1 MTGPPRTS
9 QAVRGGS
16 AVAVAIGVMN
26 VATYSYQMIAAR
38 LLGPHDYGAFAA
50 LMNLVMV
57 VNVLALALQANAAR
71 RIAAEPAD
79 VHAVEAS
86 LRRVGRQAA
95 VLLGLLSL
103 LLAPVINAVLRLD
116 SIGSAL
122 LIGITAVPLSLM
134 GYQAGVLQGERRWHA
149 LGLVYLAIGVPRLV
163 LGTLFTVL
171 HPTPL
176 WSMFGVML
184 AAWVPVAVGA
194 WALRRTRESKR
205 QHERPQV
212 HTDRALW
219 GETLRNSHALLAYFA
234 LSNADVVIARNVMDG
249 RDAGLYAAGLIM
261 TKAVLFL
268 PQFVVV
274 LAFPSMGQS
283 ETQRR
288 TLLGSLGAVAAI
300 STLVAAV
307 TSVLSGLAMVFV
319 GGSEY
324 SDIQGSLWLFALLG
338 GVLAMLQ
345 LLVYSV
351 LARQSERSVYLVWA
365 ALVAVV
371 VLGSTADTF
380 STLLLLVLV
389 VDVSLFGV
397 LLSVSLWRVRGS
409 AHPSEQP
416 LTDAGLRETT

>member
-1 MTGPPRTS
+1 MTGQSRTA
-9 QAVRGGS
+9 QVVRGGS
-16 AVAVAIGVMN
+16 AVAVAIGIMN
-26 VATYSYQMIAAR
+26 VATYAYQMIAAR

-71 RIAAEPAD
+71 RIAAEPGD

-103 LLAPVINAVLRLD
+103 LMAPVINAVLRLD
-116 SIGSAL
+116 SLGSAL
-122 LIGITAVPLSLM
+122 LIGVTTVPLSLM
-134 GYQAGVLQGERRWHA
+134 GYQAGVLQGERRWQA
-149 LGLVYLAIGVPRLV
+149 LGLVYLAIGVPRLA
-163 LGTLFTVL
+163 LGTLFVVL
-171 HPTPL
+171 DPTPF
-176 WSMFGVML
+176 WAMFGVMV
-184 AAWVPVAVGA
+184 AAWFPVAVGA
-194 WALRRTRESKR
+194 WALRRPREAEAHREPR
-205 QHERPQV
+205 QP
-212 HTDRALW
+212 HTDRDLW
-219 GETLRNSHALLAYFA
+219 RETLRNSHALLAYFA

-283 ETQRR
+283 QTQRR

-300 STLVAAV
+300 SALVAAV

-319 GGSEY
+319 GGRQYSE
-324 SDIQGSLWLFALLG
+324 IQGSLWVFALLG

-365 ALVAVV
+365 ALAAVV
-371 VLGSTADTF
+371 ALGSTADTF
-380 STLLLLVLV
+380 SSLLLLVLA
-389 VDVSLFGV
+389 VDVALFGV
-397 LLSVSLWRVRGS
+397 LLAVSLWRVRG
-409 AHPSEQP
+409 APRTSEEP
-416 LTDAGLRETT
+416 LADVGVPGGA